1 MRDRLDGLLAALK
14 KNAGN
19 IADDPKGEPWKVA
32 VAATKKWT
40 TTASNPGLAQA
51 LGMGSPFRLSRLA
64 SACRPNPAP
73 LHDHLDQMTKCKG

>member
-1 MRDRLDGLLAALK
+1 LDGLLAALK
-14 KNAGN
+14 KNARG

-32 VAATKKWT
+32 VAATMKWT
-40 TTASNPGLAQA
+40 RTASNPWLAHA

-73 LHDHLDQMTKCKG
+73 FQDQLDQMTKRKG